1 MEEGNGL
8 FRSGSNDK
16 LPGSISRAQEDV
28 IRRSNERYTIVS
40 KVTNDSIWDWD
51 LIKNEVTRPDKTLE
65 GLLGFPDIDPSEV
78 DAFWRSHVHAEDWE
92 RITESRIRLFADPK
106 KDYWEDEYR
115 FLKPDGS
122 YAIIYD
128 RGYIMRDDDGRAV
141 RMIGASRDIST
152 IKETE
157 MQLRELN
164 DRLLVSEKKYS
175 TLFHLSPQPM
185 WVYDTET
192 FQFVQVNRAAIELYG
207 YSEEE
212 FLSMTILDIRSL
224 EDRKIVEQVLAATT
238 GNEEQKYK
246 GMFRHRLKS
255 GKIIYVEIYTNPIS
269 INDKSHRTVIAID
282 VTEKVR
288 FENKITR
295 AIIKTQEDERYE
307 IGSELHDNV
316 CQILGTSHLCLE
328 MLKKSLKEEDM
339 HWYNQCKQNITT
351 ASKEIRDLSHRLA
364 PAFFDDTTL
373 EDAFRRLLN
382 DFNINNKFTVTLRF
396 DSAVKNVDLNHD
408 IQLNLYRILQ
418 EQLRNILKYANAS
431 AINVNV
437 QMPGDGYLLF
447 SVADDGSGF
456 DVSTIK
462 KGIGLANMRRR
473 AELFNGFIKI
483 DAAPGKGCKVTIA
496 IPLSELPQ

>member
-1 MEEGNGL
+1 MEDGNGL
-8 FRSGSNDK
+8 GQSNDNQPGSNN
-16 LPGSISRAQEDV
+16 SQTQEDV

-51 LIKNEVTRPDKTLE
+51 LIRNEVVRPDKTLE

-78 DAFWRSHVHAEDWE
+78 DAFWRNHVHAEDWK
-92 RITESRIRLFADPK
+92 RITESRIDLFGDPS

-115 FLKPDGS
+115 FLKPDGT

-128 RGYIMRDDDGRAV
+128 RGYIMRDDDGKAV
-141 RMIGASRDIST
+141 RMIGASRDISS

-157 MQLRELN
+157 TQLRELN
-164 DRLLVSEKKYS
+164 DRLQLSEKKYS
-175 TLFHLSPQPM
+175 ILFHLSPQPM
-185 WVYDTET
+185 WVYDAET
-192 FQFVQVNRAAIELYG
+192 YRFVQVNQAAIDQYG

-212 FLSMTILDIRSL
+212 FLSMTILDIRPFD
-224 EDRKIVEQVLAATT
+224 DRKKVEQVLDSTR
-238 GNEEQKYK
+238 NSEQKYK
-246 GMFRHRLKS
+246 GTFRHSLKS
-255 GKIIYVEIYTNPIS
+255 GKIIYVEIYSNPIR
-269 INDKSHRTVIAID
+269 INNKSHRTVIAID
-282 VTEKVR
+282 ITEKMR

-316 CQILGTSHLCLE
+316 CQILGTSQLCLQ

-339 HWYNQCKQNITT
+339 QWYNRCKQNIIN
-351 ASKEIRDLSHRLA
+351 ASREIRDLSHRLA

-382 DFNINNKFTVTLRF
+382 DFNINNKFTVRLRF
-396 DSAVKNVDLNHD
+396 DNALNNIELTHD

-431 AINVNV
+431 VIDVAV

-447 SVADDGSGF
+447 SVADNGSGF
-456 DVSTIK
+456 DVSTVK

-483 DAAPGKGCKVTIA
+483 DAAPGKGCKITIA